1 MRSIIRSTHK
11 YLSLGL
17 GVLWLLQALSG
28 VLISFQGE
36 IGDALLPG
44 PDRPLSAGPFGAAVA
59 TLAVARPQATLTW
72 IMASEGSPNRY
83 DLLFT
88 DKDDRTRSV
97 HVDGEGA
104 VLREAPRDYDYPAPG
119 LFQTAH
125 DFHETLFAGDRGKWF
140 LGCSGL
146 VLLTNLLF
154 GLTLAW
160 PARGQSWRR
169 VLLPGM
175 SGPPA
180 AKFYKWHRALGPCLL
195 VPASVIVACG
205 VAQQWPVDRWLGVE
219 SVAPPARTAASAERI
234 PLAAALTTAMQ
245 RYPGAALSLVEMPDA
260 DQPWYRIRL
269 RQAGELRRVFG
280 QTTVFIDAHDG
291 TILLDRDAFRL
302 PLNEK
307 IANAF
312 YPIHNGE
319 FLGLPGRLV
328 SLLTGLGLLA
338 MGVLGAGMWWT
349 RRNARSAT
357 RRTQPATMVSR

>member
-1 MRSIIRSTHK
+1 MRPIVRSTHK

-36 IGDALLPG
+36 IGDALLRG
-44 PDRPLSAGPFGAAVA
+44 PDRPLAAGRFGAAVA
-59 TLAVARPQATLTW
+59 ALAAARPQATLTW
-72 IMASEGSPNRY
+72 IMAGEGSPNRY

-88 DKDDRTRSV
+88 DKDDHTRSV

-104 VLREAPRDYDYPAPG
+104 VLRDAPRDYDYPAPG

-169 VLLPGM
+169 VLLPGT
-175 SGPPA
+175 SGSPA

-195 VPASVIVACG
+195 APASVIVACG

-219 SVAPPARTAASAERI
+219 SVAPPVRAATSAERI
-234 PLAAALTTAMQ
+234 PLATALATAMQ
-245 RYPGAALSLVEMPDA
+245 RYPGAALSLVEMPGA

-269 RQAGELRRVFG
+269 RQVGELRRVFG
-280 QTTVFIDAHDG
+280 QTTIFVDAHDG
-291 TILLDRDAFRL
+291 TVLLDRDAFRL

-338 MGVLGAGMWWT
+338 MGVLGAGLWWT

-357 RRTQPATMVSR
+357 RQTQPATMASR

>member
-1 MRSIIRSTHK
+1 MRPIIRSTHK

-17 GVLWLLQALSG
+17 GALWLLQALSG

-36 IGDALLPG
+36 IGDALLRG
-44 PDRPLSAGPFGAAVA
+44 PDRPLAAGPFGAAVA
-59 TLAVARPQATLTW
+59 TLAAARPQATLTW
-72 IMASEGSPNRY
+72 IMAGEGSPNRY

-88 DKDDRTRSV
+88 DKDDHTRSV

-104 VLREAPRDYDYPAPG
+104 VLRDAPRDYDYPAPG

-140 LGCSGL
+140 LGCSGF

-169 VLLPGM
+169 VLLPGT

-180 AKFYKWHRALGPCLL
+180 VKFYKWHRALGPCLL
-195 VPASVIVACG
+195 VPAIVIVACG
-205 VAQQWPVDRWLGVE
+205 VLQQWPADRWLGVD
-219 SVAPPARTAASAERI
+219 SIAPTPHVSAQTQFV

-245 RYPGAALSLVEMPDA
+245 RYPGAALALVEMPGP

-269 RQAGELRRVFG
+269 RQPGELRRVFG
-280 QTTVFIDAHDG
+280 QTTVFVDAHDG
-291 TILLDRDAFRL
+291 AILLDRDAFTL

-338 MGVLGAGMWWT
+338 MGVLGAGLWWT
-349 RRNARSAT
+349 RRSARGAT
-357 RRTQPATMVSR
+357 KRIRPATTVTQ